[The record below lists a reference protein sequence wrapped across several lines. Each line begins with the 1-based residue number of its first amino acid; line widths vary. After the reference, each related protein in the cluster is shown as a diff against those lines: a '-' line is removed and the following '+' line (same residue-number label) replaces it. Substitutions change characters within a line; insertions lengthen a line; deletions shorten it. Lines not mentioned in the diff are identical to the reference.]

1 MKNSIFRIFSN
12 EGSQDLSEE
21 ALLTR
26 NTIRTGLLLLLIGIP
41 TNLVY
46 FYLAYK
52 NNAPQLYALVH
63 GVNVIIIGILIGIFS
78 AQRGRPTLGALLY
91 LVPLTLIFPF
101 ASALINGL
109 GIVLG
114 IAIGILTGVI
124 AIQVLPQR
132 LTGWAIV
139 SGIAAGLAALFIDL
153 YDIVPNRLNLPALNA
168 FIPFISAI
176 LLVTFGVSV
185 VRQFRDYS
193 LRTKLVTAFL
203 LIAFIP
209 LGFVFYLNGRNTER
223 ILNEDANARL
233 QGISVETA
241 DTLDNFINRGLR
253 NVEIAARLAET
264 AEYLELSPEERAGS
278 ETEEDIYNNLEAMAS
293 LDETYITSIALYDL
307 NGINVADTDREN
319 VGENDSNE
327 LFFIKTMET
336 EAAYVSPVQLNSAG
350 DSRRLRFSAPVRNEE
365 DEIVGVI
372 RIRYNAEILQ
382 AMLVEAVE
390 NSRFEGAVM
399 DLFDEHHIALA
410 ITDEPSEILTTVV
423 TLPSDLFAQLQAEG
437 RLPAGAADTL
447 SLNQPDLEEAL
458 NNAQQIPAFTLE
470 SEGEA
475 AAVAPLKSVPWT
487 VLVAQP
493 QEIYLAPLAA
503 ASRTNTFIALIAAIL
518 VMIAAILIAEG
529 ISRPVLYLTSVAQQ
543 IAGGNRTIQATSE
556 SQDEIGQLAGSFNKM
571 TDQLRQNQTSLERRA
586 REVTIVSE
594 VSRSLSSILDEQRLL
609 VEVVEQV
616 KSAFNY
622 YHAHIY
628 LLDPINGDLIMA
640 GGTGGA
646 GQTLLERRHK
656 ILKGRGL
663 VGRAAETRM
672 PVLVSDTS
680 KDPNW
685 LPNPL
690 LPETVS
696 EVAVPIFSDDEVLG
710 VLDVQHDV
718 VDGLQQNDAELLQS
732 IAYQVAAALKNAR
745 SYASNQRQ
753 AEQET
758 VINAISR
765 KIQNTTSVEQAMQV
779 AIRELGLALG
789 AKDSRVILNLP
800 DSILNED
807 R

>member
-1 MKNSIFRIFSN
+1 
-12 EGSQDLSEE
+12 
-21 ALLTR
+21 
-26 NTIRTGLLLLLIGIP
+26 
-41 TNLVY
+41 
-46 FYLAYK
+46 
-52 NNAPQLYALVH
+52 
-63 GVNVIIIGILIGIFS
+63 
-78 AQRGRPTLGALLY
+78 
-91 LVPLTLIFPF
+91 
-101 ASALINGL
+101 
-109 GIVLG
+109 
-114 IAIGILTGVI
+114 
-124 AIQVLPQR
+124 
-132 LTGWAIV
+132 
-139 SGIAAGLAALFIDL
+139 
-153 YDIVPNRLNLPALNA
+153 
-168 FIPFISAI
+168 
-176 LLVTFGVSV
+176 
-185 VRQFRDYS
+185 
-193 LRTKLVTAFL
+193 
-203 LIAFIP
+203 
-209 LGFVFYLNGRNTER
+209 
-223 ILNEDANARL
+223 
-233 QGISVETA
+233 
-241 DTLDNFINRGLR
+241 
-253 NVEIAARLAET
+253 
-264 AEYLELSPEERAGS
+264 
-278 ETEEDIYNNLEAMAS
+278 
-293 LDETYITSIALYDL
+293 
-307 NGINVADTDREN
+307 
-319 VGENDSNE
+319 
-327 LFFIKTMET
+327 
-336 EAAYVSPVQLNSAG
+336 
-350 DSRRLRFSAPVRNEE
+350 
-365 DEIVGVI
+365 
-372 RIRYNAEILQ
+372 
-382 AMLVEAVE
+382 
-390 NSRFEGAVM
+390 
-399 DLFDEHHIALA
+399 
-410 ITDEPSEILTTVV
+410 
-423 TLPSDLFAQLQAEG
+423 
-437 RLPAGAADTL
+437 
-447 SLNQPDLEEAL
+447 
-458 NNAQQIPAFTLE
+458 
-470 SEGEA
+470 
-475 AAVAPLKSVPWT
+475 
-487 VLVAQP
+487 
-493 QEIYLAPLAA
+493 
-503 ASRTNTFIALIAAIL
+503 
-518 VMIAAILIAEG
+518 
-529 ISRPVLYLTSVAQQ
+529 
-543 IAGGNRTIQATSE
+543 
-556 SQDEIGQLAGSFNKM
+556 M